1 MNEPILQSIVYD
13 NANCPVC
20 LEEYEDPK
28 LFLCC
33 GYSLCRKC
41 AEKMPVRKLVCLEC
55 VDKMPRSQLYDHDQ
69 EISVISCPLCRQDFP
84 LPKGGVDELPSNPV
98 LKQLLDY
105 TPGNAARKEL
115 KKKVSEC
122 KTLLET
128 STRKTTDAM
137 DCRRAAMTE
146 YGEMQKKYI
155 LQKAEH
161 LQFLVNQQARQLCF
175 QIDEN
180 IREGAEMLGNKTKL
194 VRQMEQHILQEELR
208 SESEKIK
215 NSSSEDILEEK
226 NSILERLSFATLRH
240 DRYTR
245 DAFEDVKQATSSNS
259 FTFFPHSN
267 AEAEVNIGFL
277 VRDNSFQSY
286 TQQSSQNNLAT
297 DLDGVASGR
306 KNQPPLQ
313 TRLFNPSKTAI
324 GEHVQRC
331 FVQDQPAFELPGDP
345 LNSTESLSWDQPWHY
360 QLPSLQDNSLSMSPS
375 PFQIYQP
382 N

>member
-1 MNEPILQSIVYD
+1 MNKPILQSIVYD

-41 AEKMPVRKLVCLEC
+41 AAQMPVRKLVCLEC

-115 KKKVSEC
+115 KKKVNEC

-128 STRKTTDAM
+128 STRKMTDAM

-146 YGEMQKKYI
+146 YGELQKKYI

-161 LQFLVNQQARQLCF
+161 LKFLVNQQARQLCF

-180 IREGAEMLGNKTKL
+180 VRKGTEMLANKTKE
-194 VRQMEQHILQEELR
+194 VRQMEQHILQEEVR

-226 NSILERLSFATLRH
+226 NSILERLSFATM
-240 DRYTR
+240 RYERCTG
-245 DAFEDVKQATSSNS
+245 DAIEDAKQATSSS
-259 FTFFPHSN
+259 CLTFFPDTVN
-267 AEAEVNIGFL
+267 AEAGVNIGL
-277 VRDNSFQSY
+277 LMHDNSFQSSI
-286 TQQSSQNNLAT
+286 QRPSSNSLVTAS
-297 DLDGVASGR
+297 DVLSGR
-306 KNQPPLQ
+306 KVNQQPLQ
-313 TRLFNPSKTAI
+313 TRLFNPSKTTI
-324 GEHVQRC
+324 GEH
-331 FVQDQPAFELPGDP
+331 FVQDHPTFELSCDL
-345 LNSTESLSWDQPWHY
+345 LNTTESLSWDQPWHF
-360 QLPSLQDNSLSMSPS
+360 QLPPLQDNQLSSSPS
-375 PFQIYQP
+375 PLQFYQP
-382 N
+382 NC